1 MLEQLIDLIKDH
13 SGNAIINNN
22 AIPNEKNNEAI
33 GLASNSVISGIQQA
47 ISSGNIKDVLSLFSG
62 NHEVTQNPV
71 TQNIQGNFIDQLKSK
86 LGLDNTQATGAA
98 SGLIP
103 DVLKNLVQKTN
114 DPGNN
119 HFDLQ
124 NILNQVTGG
133 KTSGFNMQSLLD
145 KYKSGAFDV
154 DGDGDTDLQDVMAMF
169 KGNGKESGGLMDT
182 VKGLFK

>member
-1 MLEQLIDLIKDH
+1 MFEQLLDLIKDH

-22 AIPNEKNNEAI
+22 DIPNEKNNEAI

-47 ISSGNIKDVLSLFSG
+47 ISSGNIKDILSLFSG
-62 NHEVTQNPV
+62 KQDVTQNPV
-71 TQNIQGNFIDQLKSK
+71 TQNIQGSFIDQLKSK
-86 LGLDNTQATGAA
+86 LGLDHSQASSAA

-114 DPGNN
+114 DPGNSQFN
-119 HFDLQ
+119 LQ

-154 DGDGDTDLQDVMAMF
+154 DGDGDTDLQDVMAML
-169 KGNGKESGGLMDT
+169 KGSGKEGGGLMDT
-182 VKGLFK
+182 VKGFFK